1 VKRLTHRLLIG
12 AALGVVVLVAA
23 TLYADVS
30 KLGRHLEQFAWV
42 ILLPVLGLSLTNYL
56 FRYLKWHYLLGRS
69 GADVTPTHSLLV
81 FLSGFSMGVT
91 PGKIG
96 ELLKSYLLKRSH
108 DIPMARTA
116 PVVIAERITDLVAL
130 MLLCLVG
137 VFTHATEPGFRL
149 LLGLCGLAVVVLT
162 AILASRRLMNGLA
175 GLLSRLPV
183 LHRIAPKLR
192 EFSESMAALL
202 TPGPLVLTT
211 LLSVAAWLCECLG
224 FWLVLRALPGGS
236 VPLQLAIFIY
246 AATTVLG
253 ALSFLPGG
261 LGVTEGSMIVL
272 LVRTAHA
279 MTHSAAV
286 AATILIRLCTLWFSV
301 LVGVMA
307 LLVFRRRITGS
318 LALSEALP
326 ERAPEDGPGQG

>member
-1 VKRLTHRLLIG
+1 MKRLTQRLLIG
-12 AALGVVVLVAA
+12 AILGVVVLVVA

-30 KLGRHLEQFAWV
+30 KLSRHLERFTWV
-42 ILLPVLGLSLTNYL
+42 LLLPVLGLSLTNYL
-56 FRYLKWHYLLGRS
+56 FRYLKWHYLLGRAGVRVS
-69 GADVTPTHSLLV
+69 PTHSLLV

-108 DIPMARTA
+108 DIPMTRTA

-137 VFTHATEPGFRL
+137 VFTYATEPGFQL
-149 LLGLCGLAVVVLT
+149 LLGLCGLAVVALT
-162 AILASRRLMNGLA
+162 AVLSSRRLMNGLA
-175 GLLSRLPV
+175 ALLSRLPV
-183 LHRIAPKLR
+183 LRRIAPKLQ

-202 TPGPLVLTT
+202 TPGPLTLTT
-211 LLSVAAWLCECLG
+211 LLSGAAWLCECVG
-224 FWLVLRALPGGS
+224 FWLVLRGLPGGAIP
-236 VPLQLAIFIY
+236 VQLAIFIY

-261 LGVTEGSMIVL
+261 LGVTEGSMILL
-272 LVRTAHA
+272 LVRTARG

-286 AATILIRLCTLWFSV
+286 AATLLIRLCTLWFSV
-301 LVGVMA
+301 LVGVAA
-307 LLVFRRRITGS
+307 LLAFRRRITGALE
-318 LALSEALP
+318 LAAALP
-326 ERAPEDGPGQG
+326 PPPRDGSTEG